1 MSESALEKTL
11 RSALEN
17 SWSKLTSSDPF
28 NWTANNPSY
37 GQCAVTS
44 LVVQDYL
51 GGEIVWA
58 NVVVSKGYEVSHYF
72 NKIESK
78 EKDFT
83 CIQFPEGTII
93 PTGVSNAHQF
103 KSTREYILSY
113 PPTRSRYSVLK
124 RHVDAYLRKT
134 K

>member
-1 MSESALEKTL
+1 MNDSDLEK
-11 RSALEN
+11 ALDN
-17 SWSKLTSSDPF
+17 SWSKFTSSDPF
-28 NWTANNPSY
+28 KWTKDNPSY

-58 NVVVSKGYEVSHYF
+58 NVMLVDGKEVSHYF
-72 NKIESK
+72 NKIDNI

-83 CIQFPEGTII
+83 IKQFPEGTVI
-93 PTGVSNAHQF
+93 PVGITKLENF
-103 KSTREYILSY
+103 NSTRSYILSY
-113 PPTRSRYSVLK
+113 PPTKSRYSLLK
-124 RHVDAYLRKT
+124 KNVEDYFRK